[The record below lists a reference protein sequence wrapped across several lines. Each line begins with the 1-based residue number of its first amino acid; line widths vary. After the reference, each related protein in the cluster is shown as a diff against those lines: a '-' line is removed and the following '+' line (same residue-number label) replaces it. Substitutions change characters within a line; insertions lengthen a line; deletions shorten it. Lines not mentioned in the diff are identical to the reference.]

1 MIIIKNFSLWQY
13 CKGDPYNNIIQS
25 FKHKIKITGNTPAT
39 GNTKDVKIA
48 VPLNYLSNFLTN
60 LKMPLIY
67 CEIILDLIWSKKCLI
82 FSAVG
87 ITKFKITDTEIYVS
101 ILTLS
106 TEGNV
111 KLLKQLESGFKR
123 TINWN
128 KYYPTLKT
136 FPQNRYLFNWSKCSG
151 SK

>member
-39 GNTKDVKIA
+39 GKTKDVKIA

-67 CEIILDLIWSKKCLI
+67 CEIILDLIWSKKCLT

-101 ILTLS
+101 ILTLL
-106 TEGNV
+106 TEDNV
-111 KLLKQLESGFKR
+111 KLLKEQ
-123 TINWN
+123 
-128 KYYPTLKT
+128 
-136 FPQNRYLFNWSKCSG
+136 
-151 SK
+151 